1 MFNKKN
7 DGKEKK
13 WRSGRVEEWRS
24 GGVRDYGIVELW
36 NSGIAELWEWANSLP
51 ISSFGKQLEQL
62 FSRAA

>member
-13 WRSGRVEEWRS
+13 WRSGRVRS